1 MKYGDMTRAG
11 GGGYEMWGV
20 EEEKEV
26 RWRGGEGG
34 EVSVEGV

>member
-1 MKYGDMTRAG
+1 MKYGDMTQR
-11 GGGYEMWGV
+11 GGYEMWGV